1 MRTAS
6 WTITHK
12 RIIAMSSARR
22 TRPNASRA
30 RVLEAFASLRIPFQ
44 EEELDAALSQAEKQR
59 MSYLDVLA
67 AVIGPPADRRRE
79 RAVQRRIR
87 EARFAEEKIL
97 DQFDWQFNAKAID
110 RMQMEAFATCEFI
123 RRGENIVLVG
133 QSGIGKSHLMQAI
146 GRQGCFLGY
155 RVRYITSAQ
164 LICDLTAG
172 LADKTL
178 PQRLRYYARFDL
190 LIIDEF
196 GFDRIERSES
206 PDAPNLLYKVIDSRR
221 GKLSTIL
228 ITNID
233 FDAWSEYLGDPP
245 LAMALLDRLV
255 ENATVLRIAKARSYR
270 AHRQAKK
277 GRRTSATNN
286 HTE

>member
-1 MRTAS
+1 
-6 WTITHK
+6 
-12 RIIAMSSARR
+12 MSSARR

-30 RVLEAFASLRIPFQ
+30 RVLDAFASLRIPFQ
-44 EEELDAALSQAEKQR
+44 EEELDATLSQAEKQR

-87 EARFAEEKIL
+87 EARFAEERIF

-123 RRGENIVLVG
+123 RRGENIVFVG

-155 RVRYITSAQ
+155 RVRYITSAE
-164 LICDLTAG
+164 LICDLTAS

-178 PQRLRYYARFDL
+178 PRRLRYYARFDL

-196 GFDRIERSES
+196 GFDKLERSES

-255 ENATVLRIAKARSYR
+255 ENATVLRIAKAKSYR

-277 GRRTSATNN
+277 GRRSSPAKNETR
-286 HTE
+286 